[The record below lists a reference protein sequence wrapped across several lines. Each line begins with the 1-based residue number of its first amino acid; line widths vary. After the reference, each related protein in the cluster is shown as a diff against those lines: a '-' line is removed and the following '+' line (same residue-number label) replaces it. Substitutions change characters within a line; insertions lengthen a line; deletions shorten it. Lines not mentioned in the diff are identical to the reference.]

1 MQLLTSVTDEMIF
14 TLTTGS
20 GFATTTMVEVSTV
33 GDFTTPLTTNSSP
46 SHCQGENQHFALTF
60 FLCLV
65 FFIGFLLN
73 MFSLWVFCCRFPCW
87 TSGTTL
93 QFHLALSDA
102 IATPVTPMMA
112 VYFAMGNDWP
122 FGRFLCQVKIALLSS
137 HFYGSTIF
145 LTLISIHRYITVV
158 HFNKSCRF
166 KRKAFVQKLCACV
179 WCLLAI
185 QALVYAI
192 LLPPSKEKG
201 SSQCLS
207 IHQRNL
213 TDFYFII
220 NFFLFIFGFLI
231 PFSVSAVCYG
241 RLANTLTNLN
251 SSTAK
256 GLKVKLKSQRMIGVC
271 LLIFGV
277 CFLPLN
283 IVRTLG
289 VVLKKFFPEKC
300 DVLQQIETAYYTTW
314 ILAGVNS
321 CLDPVLYCFGSQNFR
336 DAFQSFQAGK
346 LDVPNRP
353 NRSES
358 EMTANQREMD

>member
-1 MQLLTSVTDEMIF
+1 MPETI
-14 TLTTGS
+14 
-20 GFATTTMVEVSTV
+20 TV
-33 GDFTTPLTTNSSP
+33 GVFSTSLNTTNSTF
-46 SHCQGENQHFALTF
+46 HCQGENQHFALTF

-73 MFSLWVFCCRFPCW
+73 IFSLWVFCCRFPCW

-145 LTLISIHRYITVV
+145 LTLISIHRYTTVV
-158 HFNKSCRF
+158 HFNRSCCI
-166 KRKAFVQKLCACV
+166 KRKAFVRKLCGFV
-179 WCLLAI
+179 WGLLLI
-185 QALVYAI
+185 QALIFAF

-201 SSQCLS
+201 NSHCLS

-220 NFFLFIFGFLI
+220 NFFLFIFGFLL
-231 PFSVSAVCYG
+231 PFSVSAVCYS
-241 RLANTLTNLN
+241 RLANKLTNLK
-251 SSTAK
+251 SDTAK

-283 IVRTLG
+283 VVRTLG
-289 VVLKKFFPEKC
+289 VVLKKFYPREC
-300 DVLQQIETAYYTTW
+300 SLLQQIETTYYTTW

-336 DAFQSFQAGK
+336 DAFHSLRTGK
-346 LDVPNRP
+346 ANVPNRP
-353 NRSES
+353 NVSES
-358 EMTANQREMD
+358 EMTANNI